1 VDLKWQFKLDVPRNV
16 HVTCFLRLADVGV
29 MKLIK
34 VRCAGHVEYVGDTR
48 NACKGLVGNPYLKIP
63 LVKHRRN
70 VEDNKL
76 KLIRCEG
83 LD

>member
-1 VDLKWQFKLDVPRNV
+1 MKLDVPRNG
-16 HVTCFLRLADVGV
+16 HVTCILRQADIGV

-34 VRCAGHVEYVGDTR
+34 VRCAGHVECIEDTR
-48 NACKGLVGNPYLKIP
+48 NACKNLVGSPYWKIP
-63 LVKHRRN
+63 IVRRRRN